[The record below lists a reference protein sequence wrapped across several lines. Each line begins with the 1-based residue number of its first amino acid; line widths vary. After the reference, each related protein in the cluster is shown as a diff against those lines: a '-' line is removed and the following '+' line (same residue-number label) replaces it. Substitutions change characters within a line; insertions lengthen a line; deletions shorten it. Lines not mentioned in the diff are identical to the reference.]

1 MSEGMSGCPEAA
13 SRLSGAC
20 RIRLWGRKEG
30 AMRLWFRV
38 RTALRVGVWAFG
50 RPEFAREVVVRG
62 VSEVYAAR
70 EGADRVPAGLRLV
83 A

>member
-1 MSEGMSGCPEAA
+1 
-13 SRLSGAC
+13 
-20 RIRLWGRKEG
+20 
-30 AMRLWFRV
+30 MRLWFRV